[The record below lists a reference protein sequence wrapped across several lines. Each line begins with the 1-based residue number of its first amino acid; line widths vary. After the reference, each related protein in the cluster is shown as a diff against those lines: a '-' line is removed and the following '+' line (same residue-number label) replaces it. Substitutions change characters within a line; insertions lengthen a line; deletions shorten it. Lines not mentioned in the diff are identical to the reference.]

1 MLRSD
6 FVTYFFL
13 RPVSL
18 THKNP
23 QGRKIM
29 AVIHGM
35 CPVGCKD
42 RSLDQNLSICR
53 NILFM

>member
-1 MLRSD
+1 MLRTD

-13 RPVSL
+13 RFVSL

-23 QGRKIM
+23 QRRKIM

-42 RSLDQNLSICR
+42 RSFDQNLSICR
-53 NILFM
+53 NIPFM